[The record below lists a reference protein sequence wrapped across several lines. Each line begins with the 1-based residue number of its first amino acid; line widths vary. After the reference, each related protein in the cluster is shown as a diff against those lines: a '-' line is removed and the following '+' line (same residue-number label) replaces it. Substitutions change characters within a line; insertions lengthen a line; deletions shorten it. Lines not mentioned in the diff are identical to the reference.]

1 MDIEKMKKDS
11 MNYIYVYIVQN
22 CVLLFK
28 ELLSISLNEQ
38 NGV

>member
-1 MDIEKMKKDS
+1 MDIEKMK